1 MYMKVKVS
9 KSGVKR
15 YQFHEKYLD
24 PLTNKWREVS
34 VTMNKDTKPFQ
45 NEARKL
51 LQEKIEAK
59 LKDRNSKDLKDL
71 TLHEAMTEWINRAI
85 KSDDLK
91 QSTVKAYKYEIESM
105 KKDIETDIK
114 IVNVHYQY
122 LQSLIDNWAKDVS
135 YSRVKSHKDRLMSVF
150 KYARDV
156 YELNDI
162 TAIERVK
169 LPSSKKTYEQTIEER
184 ENYLNIHEQRQLL
197 KALQKMYDNNSKY
210 AWAKTYYSAFRALE
224 IQLLTGMRIGEV
236 LALQFKDINFKK
248 RFIDVNGT
256 LVDTKDP
263 ITQRYGVK
271 DVTKT
276 GSSMRKIGI
285 TERAVKIFEELFKY
299 KRFNEL
305 EPDYLERDYIF
316 TNKKGNP
323 LSTNKINYILKEA
336 LEITNIAKRVTT
348 HTMRHTH
355 VSILAQRGVPLK
367 AIQERVGH
375 SDSNMT
381 LRIYTHVTDNMAQNL
396 INELEHFDEEYQ
408 NEVNQKE
415 KLRLVQ

>member
-1 MYMKVKVS
+1 MKVKFS

-15 YQFHEKYLD
+15 YQFYEKYLD
-24 PLTNKWREVS
+24 PLTSKWREVS

-105 KKDIETDIK
+105 KKDIEMDIK
-114 IVNVHYQY
+114 IVNVHYHY
-122 LQSLIDNWAKDVS
+122 LQSLIDNWAKNVS

-162 TAIERVK
+162 SAIERVK

-184 ENYLNIHEQRQLL
+184 ENYLNLHEQHQLL
-197 KALQKMYDNNSKY
+197 KALQKMYDKNSKY
-210 AWAKTYYSAFRALE
+210 AWAKTYYSAFKALE
-224 IQLLTGMRIGEV
+224 IQMLTGMRIGEV

-276 GSSMRKIGI
+276 GSSMRKIRI

-299 KRFNEL
+299 KQFNEL

>member
-15 YQFHEKYLD
+15 YQFYEKYLD
-24 PLTNKWREVS
+24 PLTSKWREVS

-105 KKDIETDIK
+105 KKDIEMDIK

-122 LQSLIDNWAKDVS
+122 LQSLIDNWAKNVS

-150 KYARDV
+150 KYVRDV
-156 YELNDI
+156 YDLNDI
-162 TAIERVK
+162 SAIERVK

-184 ENYLNIHEQRQLL
+184 ENYLNLHEQHQLL
-197 KALQKMYDNNSKY
+197 KALQKMYDKNSKY
-210 AWAKTYYSAFRALE
+210 AWAKTYYSAFKALE
-224 IQLLTGMRIGEV
+224 IQMLTGMRIGEV

-299 KRFNEL
+299 KQFNEL

>member
-15 YQFHEKYLD
+15 YQFYEKYID
-24 PLTNKWREVS
+24 PLTSKWREVS
-34 VTMNKDTKPFQ
+34 VTMNKDTKPYQ

-71 TLHEAMTEWINRAI
+71 TLHEAMTEWINRVI

-105 KKDIETDIK
+105 KKDIEKDIK

-122 LQSLIDNWAKDVS
+122 LQSLIDNWAKNVS

-162 TAIERVK
+162 SAIERVK

-184 ENYLNIHEQRQLL
+184 ENYLNVHEQRQLL
-197 KALQKMYDNNSKY
+197 TALQKMYDKNSKY
-210 AWAKTYYSAFRALE
+210 AWAKTYYSAFKALE

-271 DVTKT
+271 DITKT

-299 KRFNEL
+299 KQFNEL

-323 LSTNKINYILKEA
+323 ISTNKINYILKEA

-396 INELEHFDEEYQ
+396 INQLEDFDEEYQ

>member
-15 YQFHEKYLD
+15 YQFYEKYID
-24 PLTNKWREVS
+24 PLTSKWREVS
-34 VTMNKDTKPFQ
+34 VTMNKDTKPYQ

-71 TLHEAMTEWINRAI
+71 TLHDAMTEWINRVI
-85 KSDDLK
+85 KSDNLK
-91 QSTVKAYKYEIESM
+91 QSTIKAYKYEIESM
-105 KKDIETDIK
+105 KKDIEMDIK

-184 ENYLNIHEQRQLL
+184 ENYLNVNEQRQLL
-197 KALQKMYDNNSKY
+197 KGLQKMHDKNSKY
-210 AWAKTYYSAFRALE
+210 AWAKTYYSAFKALE

-299 KRFNEL
+299 KKFNEL

>member
-24 PLTNKWREVS
+24 PLTSKWREVS

-71 TLHEAMTEWINRAI
+71 TLHEAMTEWINRAV

-105 KKDIETDIK
+105 KKDIEMDIK

-122 LQSLIDNWAKDVS
+122 LQSLIDNWAKNVS

-162 TAIERVK
+162 SAIERVK

-184 ENYLNIHEQRQLL
+184 ENYLNVHEQRQLL
-197 KALQKMYDNNSKY
+197 TALQKMYDKNSKY
-210 AWAKTYYSAFRALE
+210 AWAKTYYSAFKALE

-299 KRFNEL
+299 KQFNEL

-348 HTMRHTH
+348 HSMRHTH

-396 INELEHFDEEYQ
+396 INQLEDFDEEYQ

>member
-15 YQFHEKYLD
+15 YQFYEKYLD
-24 PLTNKWREVS
+24 PLTSKWREVS

-105 KKDIETDIK
+105 KKDIEMDIK

-122 LQSLIDNWAKDVS
+122 LQSLIDNWAKNVS

-162 TAIERVK
+162 SAIERVK

-184 ENYLNIHEQRQLL
+184 ENYLNVHEQRQLL
-197 KALQKMYDNNSKY
+197 TALQKMYDKNSKY
-210 AWAKTYYSAFRALE
+210 AWAKTYYSAFKALE

-271 DVTKT
+271 DITKT

-299 KRFNEL
+299 KQFNEL
-305 EPDYLERDYIF
+305 EPDYLEREYIF

-323 LSTNKINYILKEA
+323 ISTNKINYILKEA
-336 LEITNIAKRVTT
+336 LEITDIAKRVTT

-396 INELEHFDEEYQ
+396 INQLEDFDEEYQ

>member
-24 PLTNKWREVS
+24 PLTSKWREVS

-51 LQEKIEAK
+51 LQKKIEAK

-71 TLHEAMTEWINRAI
+71 TLHEAMTEWINRAV

-105 KKDIETDIK
+105 KKDIEMDIK

-122 LQSLIDNWAKDVS
+122 LQSLIDNWGKNVS

-156 YELNDI
+156 YDLNDI
-162 TAIERVK
+162 SAIERVK

-184 ENYLNIHEQRQLL
+184 ENYLNVHEQRQLL
-197 KALQKMYDNNSKY
+197 TALQKMYDKNSKY
-210 AWAKTYYSAFRALE
+210 AWAKTYYSAFKALE

-299 KRFNEL
+299 KQFNEL

-367 AIQERVGH
+367 VIQERVGH

-396 INELEHFDEEYQ
+396 INQLEDFDEEYQ

>member
-15 YQFHEKYLD
+15 YQFYEKYLD
-24 PLTNKWREVS
+24 PLTSKWREVS

-105 KKDIETDIK
+105 KKDIEKDIK

-122 LQSLIDNWAKDVS
+122 LQCLIDNWAKNVS

-156 YELNDI
+156 YDLNDI
-162 TAIERVK
+162 SAIERVK

-184 ENYLNIHEQRQLL
+184 ENYLNVHEQRQLL
-197 KALQKMYDNNSKY
+197 TALQKMYDKNSKY
-210 AWAKTYYSAFRALE
+210 AWAKTYYSAFKALE

-276 GSSMRKIGI
+276 DSSMRKIGI

-299 KRFNEL
+299 KQFNEL

-336 LEITNIAKRVTT
+336 LEITDIAKRVTT

-396 INELEHFDEEYQ
+396 INQLEDFDKEYQ
-408 NEVNQKE
+408 KEVNQKE

>member
-1 MYMKVKVS
+1 MYVKEKVS

-15 YQFHEKYLD
+15 YEFFEKYND

-34 VTMNKDTKPFQ
+34 VTMNKDTKPYQ

-51 LQEKIEAK
+51 LQNKIEVK
-59 LKDRNSKDLKDL
+59 LKDRNTKELKNL
-71 TLHEAMTEWINRAI
+71 TLHDSMSDWLERAI
-85 KSDDLK
+85 KSDNLK
-91 QSTVKAYKYEIESM
+91 QSTVNSYKYEIESM
-105 KKDIETDIK
+105 KHDIEKDIK

-122 LQSLIDNWAKDVS
+122 MQDLIDTWAKSVS
-135 YSRVKSHKDRLMSVF
+135 YSRVKSHKNRLMSVF
-150 KYARDV
+150 KYVRDV
-156 YELNDI
+156 YGMNDI

-169 LPSSKKTYEQTIEER
+169 LPSNKKTYEQTIEER
-184 ENYLNIHEQRQLL
+184 ENYLNELEQHQLIS
-197 KALQKMYDNNSKY
+197 ALQKMYDKNYKY
-210 AWAKTYYSAFRALE
+210 AWAKTYYSAYKALE

-236 LALQFKDINFKK
+236 LALQFKDINFEK

-256 LVDTKDP
+256 LVDRKDP
-263 ITQRYGVK
+263 VTQRYGVK
-271 DVTKT
+271 DITKT

-285 TERAVKIFEELFKY
+285 TARAIEIFEELYKY
-299 KRFNEL
+299 KQFNEL
-305 EPDYLERDYIF
+305 DPDFLERDFIF

-336 LEITNIAKRVTT
+336 LEITNITKRVTT

-355 VSILAQRGVPLK
+355 VSILAQHAIPLK

-396 INELEHFDEEYQ
+396 INELEAYDKDFK
-408 NEVNQKE
+408 NNINQKE
-415 KLRLVQ
+415 KFRLVQ

>member
-15 YQFHEKYLD
+15 YQFYEKYID
-24 PLTNKWREVS
+24 PLTSKWREVS
-34 VTMNKDTKPFQ
+34 VTMNKDTKPYQ

-71 TLHEAMTEWINRAI
+71 TLHEAMTEWINRVI

-91 QSTVKAYKYEIESM
+91 QSTIKAYKYEIESM

-122 LQSLIDNWAKDVS
+122 LQTLIDNWAKDVS

-184 ENYLNIHEQRQLL
+184 ENYLNLHEQRQLL
-197 KALQKMYDNNSKY
+197 KALQKMYDKNSKY
-210 AWAKTYYSAFRALE
+210 AWAKTYYSAFKALE

-299 KRFNEL
+299 KKFNEL

-396 INELEHFDEEYQ
+396 INQLEDFDEEYQ